1 MEQNPLKHLNNYST
15 TITKTL
21 DAKPKDAWR
30 SQDFTGYNR
39 GEVMQ
44 EVYIRTLEIMGK
56 HNKRHS
62 SNKPVKRKEE
72 AIVPR
77 IPKKEEAKVPRIP
90 KLTTMLK
97 SWSRGT
103 GVDRYKT

>member
-1 MEQNPLKHLNNYST
+1 
-15 TITKTL
+15 
-21 DAKPKDAWR
+21 
-30 SQDFTGYNR
+30 
-39 GEVMQ
+39 MQ
-44 EVYIRTLEIMGK
+44 EVYIRTLEIMEK

-97 SWSRGT
+97 TWSRGD
-103 GVDRYKT
+103 GVDREQHERKEGITALGLPHNSPKKKSPY

>member
-1 MEQNPLKHLNNYST
+1 M
-15 TITKTL
+15 

-44 EVYIRTLEIMGK
+44 EVYIKTLEIMGK

-97 SWSRGT
+97 SWSRGN

>member
-1 MEQNPLKHLNNYST
+1 
-15 TITKTL
+15 
-21 DAKPKDAWR
+21 
-30 SQDFTGYNR
+30 
-39 GEVMQ
+39 MQ

-90 KLTTMLK
+90 TKEEAKVPRIPKQTTMLK
-97 SWSRGT
+97 SWSRGN